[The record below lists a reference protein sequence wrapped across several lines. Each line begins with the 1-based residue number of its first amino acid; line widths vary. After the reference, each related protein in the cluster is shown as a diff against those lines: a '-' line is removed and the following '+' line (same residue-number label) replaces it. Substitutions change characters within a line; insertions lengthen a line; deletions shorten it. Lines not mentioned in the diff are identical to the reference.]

1 MMYNLKETIDHGIAS
16 LKALREEPTEGVVF
30 SIIEEIKALNN
41 IDVSGLKKPVHD
53 NCGHCSSGVDCDH
66 SCSMWYINSD
76 FEQVTKSLVIY
87 FQIQASDE
95 EDANFGEV
103 TVNDNEGNE
112 IELNKGELFWIEKAI
127 QEKLA
132 Y

>member
-1 MMYNLKETIDHGIAS
+1 MNNLNKTIEHGIAI

-30 SIIEEIKALNN
+30 SIIKEIKALSN
-41 IDVSGLKKPVHD
+41 IDVSDLKD
-53 NCGHCSSGVDCDH
+53 DQDSCGHCGSGVDCVD
-66 SCSMWYINSD
+66 SCFRWNIDTD
-76 FEQVTKSLVIY
+76 FEQVLESFVLY
-87 FQIQASDE
+87 FHIEATDY
-95 EDANFGEV
+95 EDAKLTELKI
-103 TVNDNEGNE
+103 DDQEGNE

>member
-1 MMYNLKETIDHGIAS
+1 MNNLNKTIEHGIAS
-16 LKALREEPTEGVVF
+16 LKALREEPTEGNAHK
-30 SIIEEIKALNN
+30 IIEEIKALNN

-53 NCGHCSSGVDCDH
+53 NCGHCSSGVDCQP
-66 SCSMWYINSD
+66 SCEMWYINSD
-76 FEQVTKSLVIY
+76 FEQLTESFVIY
-87 FQIQASDE
+87 FQIQACDSD
-95 EDANFGEV
+95 DAKFGEV
-103 TVNDNEGNE
+103 TVNDKDGNE